1 MERIAIFGLGNVALD
16 CARMLLRGEDAIGR
30 TDIARHAQEALK
42 RSTVKARGYH
52 RSQGPSAGKSVIHV
66 RLPPS
71 QKSGLHTQRRL
82 LQVLYGMFA
91 WVWALSDG
99 FSCRLSCYTV
109 Q

>member
-1 MERIAIFGLGNVALD
+1 M
-16 CARMLLRGEDAIGR
+16 
-30 TDIARHAQEALK
+30 
-42 RSTVKARGYH
+42 
-52 RSQGPSAGKSVIHV
+52 IHV